1 MSAHRG
7 LKPEGVWPAL
17 EENFLAF
24 PLGRRDAYTPRP
36 GPGWEQEEE
45 AERLKEAL
53 RRRGQEL
60 FLIVE
65 LARALAEKAGQLG
78 RRMEPPEWETE
89 GLPRE
94 ERELSRRGEGRSR
107 MKEPRVHTLESELRG
122 ESRGD
127 RLAERGRPGEERPD
141 QAQISG
147 FQESRYFQKFPERSR
162 RELETPERPGSGQ
175 QGRVQEGDSAE
186 FEELQEPI
194 QDSDP
199 LRVLQQAIHS
209 RDEAIRKKRE
219 LERELEQVRDERD
232 SLSRQLITT
241 VRHKARLSQEL
252 EDWQEDVQTILRQ
265 QLQTQHGQERRGE
278 SLRGGGRV
286 DTPSPSQSPR
296 DHRGLLSL
304 FRKL

>member
-1 MSAHRG
+1 MSARRG

-89 GLPRE
+89 
-94 ERELSRRGEGRSR
+94 
-107 MKEPRVHTLESELRG
+107 
-122 ESRGD
+122 
-127 RLAERGRPGEERPD
+127 ERPD

-147 FQESRYFQKFPERSR
+147 IQESRYFQKFPERSR

-175 QGRVQEGDSAE
+175 QGRVQVGDSAE

-209 RDEAIRKKRE
+209 RDEAIRK
-219 LERELEQVRDERD
+219 
-232 SLSRQLITT
+232 
-241 VRHKARLSQEL
+241 
-252 EDWQEDVQTILRQ
+252 
-265 QLQTQHGQERRGE
+265 
-278 SLRGGGRV
+278 
-286 DTPSPSQSPR
+286 
-296 DHRGLLSL
+296 
-304 FRKL
+304 